1 MATKITIPAKGR
13 ASEDITSALEDYRA
27 RDVPWKT
34 GKVFGY
40 VFDAKHEA
48 LDLGKLAYLNFMS
61 ENGLDP
67 TSFPSLLR
75 LENEVVRMCATHVNG
90 DDKVVGNFTSG
101 GTESIILAVKS
112 ARDRARKL
120 KPEIKSPQMLV
131 PVTAH
136 AAFHK
141 AAHYLDVELVTF
153 AVDPETYRGDVADAK
168 AKFTDQTIM
177 LVGSAPSYAH
187 GVIDPIEALAALAVE
202 RDLWFHVDACMG
214 GLLMPYLERLGQEV
228 PRFDFRVE
236 GVSSMS
242 MDLHKYGY
250 CPKGASIV
258 LYRDRSLRR
267 FQIYACSEWTGYTIV
282 NATVQSSK
290 SGGPVAAAWATM
302 QRMGDDGYMSIA
314 KDVKAAT
321 TRYMEGIDA
330 IPALRVMGKPD
341 MTLIAFTSDE
351 IEIFHLPDLM
361 KKRGWYI
368 QPQLGYAGHREN
380 VHLTVSHTNVQHVD
394 AFLADLRECVEE
406 ARKMPSH
413 AEMAKGIAEAV
424 KDLDPSQLDEGAFIS
439 LLSTAGMA
447 GVGVPEETASL
458 NMILQALPR
467 KLTKE
472 ILVHYLNHLFE

>member
-1 MATKITIPAKGR
+1 MTDIAVSRPSTPSPLTDC
-13 ASEDITSALEDYRA
+13 ASLVEIAACAGGEVGLELA
-27 RDVPWKT
+27 RGVRRLV
-34 GKVFGY
+34 G
-40 VFDAKHEA
+40 
-48 LDLGKLAYLNFMS
+48 LGPDEPVVDPSTAGGLVAEWRLA
-61 ENGLDP
+61 
-67 TSFPSLLR
+67 PSLGDLCFGDR
-75 LENEVVRMCATHVNG
+75 PLEEVPAE
-90 DDKVVGNFTSG
+90 D
-101 GTESIILAVKS
+101 LA
-112 ARDRARKL
+112 R
-120 KPEIKSPQMLV
+120 
-131 PVTAH
+131 
-136 AAFHK
+136 
-141 AAHYLDVELVTF
+141 TF

-168 AKFTDQTIM
+168 AKLTDQTIM

-187 GVIDPIEALAALAVE
+187 GVIDPIEALAAIAVE

-214 GLLMPYLERLGQEV
+214 GLLMPYLERLGQDV

-321 TRYMEGIDA
+321 ARYMEGIGA

-351 IEIFHLPDLM
+351 IEVFHLPDLM

-380 VHLTVSHTNVQHVD
+380 VHLTVSHSNVQHVD

-424 KDLDPSQLDEGAFIS
+424 KDLDPSQLDEGAFIG